1 MQKMI
6 FSKKPLLAMGLL
18 YSFSSCATDDLKNY
32 KNFTGFS
39 GIINTPNSQIM
50 PKGFVDFG
58 YNNQLDYFGNQYLDA
73 HNFVFSAGLLDN
85 LEVSGLIA
93 TNSMHD
99 NLFSSSSNDPLVQIR
114 DLSFNAKYKI
124 PFVPKNWFSFALG
137 AKDVGGAANNY
148 ETYFAVASKEWSDFR
163 FSLGIGTSE
172 HSTGMMNGAFGG
184 IEWMPLD
191 WFALQVEH
199 DAEAVNA
206 AARLTVPKEWLFDI
220 GELSFTSRFYSN
232 TDYSENDSTYYGV
245 NFTMPLSSQ
254 ARKNY
259 KEIKPAPAVAA
270 EKNLKSPDLSK
281 PTLLNERVSENKK
294 PVTAKAGTSEDYI
307 AHSSKIQNVS
317 LTSQVHR
324 LKLALIEDGFENIS
338 IGFND
343 TPNIVV
349 KFENRVFNRNDIDA
363 LGLVM
368 GRIGEFI
375 TEDQARFLI
384 QLEKSDIALLNIQG
398 SVANYRQF
406 IEQGISPDLDIRQG
420 SVATPSGIMWVGN
433 TAEQSPYFLPRVTF
447 SPALAATYATELGV
461 YDFSLALRA
470 DIEVPLWKGAGVNIT
485 MQEVVADTE
494 DFEKGDSFEGRRL
507 KGGLN
512 QAVFYQAVE
521 LPFNIYNL
529 TQVGMFRDYF
539 DYYGFINETTW
550 VSPGGRHQLS
560 ANIAKF
566 EYQDYEL
573 SRDYYLAEYQ
583 YNWSE
588 QDITLHASMG
598 KFWALDEGV
607 KVESRFWFG
616 DSYIAIYAA
625 DTVSQQVGISFS
637 IPLSSR
643 KDMSVTPYGQVK
655 GNEAWRHGVT
665 TRIGE
670 SHNALIRGQA
680 SKMYTRINMERTFL
694 NQGRNSSSYV
704 YANLARLREA
714 YLTYK

>member
-1 MQKMI
+1 MCVTFFHQ
-6 FSKKPLLAMGLL
+6 
-18 YSFSSCATDDLKNY
+18 SFAGESNKSY
-32 KNFTGFS
+32 KNFSGFS
-39 GIINTPNSQIM
+39 GIINTPIAGSQR
-50 PKGFVDFG
+50 PGLVDFS
-58 YNNQLDYFGNQYLDA
+58 YNNQLDYSGNEYIKG
-73 HNFVFSAGLLDN
+73 HNFIFSVGLFDEF
-85 LEVSGLIA
+85 EVSGLIA

-99 NLFSSSSNDPLVQIR
+99 NLFSYESNEPIRQIR
-114 DLSFNAKYKI
+114 DLSFNAKYTLPVI
-124 PFVPKNWFSFALG
+124 PNNWFSIALG
-137 AKDVGGAANNY
+137 AKDIGGAANRY

-163 FSLGIGTSE
+163 FSLGASKSDHE
-172 HSTGMMNGAFGG
+172 TGMMNGAFGG

-199 DAEAVNA
+199 DAEAINA

-220 GELSFTSRFYSN
+220 GELTFTSRFYSN

-259 KEIKPAPAVAA
+259 KEIKPAPAIVVA
-270 EKNLKSPDLSK
+270 KNSEPSDLSK
-281 PTLLNERVSENKK
+281 PTVINHRVSESQK
-294 PVTAKAGTSEDYI
+294 PVITKAEKSEAYR
-307 AHSSKIQNVS
+307 AQSKNKQNVS
-317 LTSQVHR
+317 LSSQVHR
-324 LKLALIEDGFENIS
+324 LKLALIEDGFENLS
-338 IGFND
+338 IGFNE
-343 TPNIVV
+343 TPSVVV
-349 KFENRVFNRNDIDA
+349 KFENRVFNRNDLDA

-368 GRIGEFI
+368 GRIGEYI
-375 TEDQARFLI
+375 TKEHARFLI
-384 QLEKSDIALLNIQG
+384 QLEKSDIGLLNIQG
-398 SVANYRQF
+398 SVDNYRQF
-406 IEQGISPDLDIRQG
+406 IAEGVSPDLDVRQG
-420 SVATPSGIMWVGN
+420 SVATPSGMTWVGN

-447 SPALAATYATELGV
+447 APALAATYATELGV

-470 DIEVPLWKGAGVNIT
+470 DVEVPLWKGAGVNVT
-485 MQEVVADTE
+485 MQKVLADTE
-494 DFEKGDSFEGRRL
+494 DFEKGDSFDGRRL
-507 KGGLN
+507 KGGLD
-512 QAVFYQAVE
+512 QAVFYQVLE
-521 LPFNIYNL
+521 LPFNIHNL
-529 TQVGMFRDYF
+529 TQVGMFRNYHE
-539 DYYGFINETTW
+539 YYGVINETTW

-566 EYQDYEL
+566 EYQDYDA

-607 KVESRFWFG
+607 KIESRFWFG

-625 DTVSQQVGISFS
+625 DTVAQQVGIAFS
-637 IPLSSR
+637 IPLSPR
-643 KDMSVTPYGQVK
+643 KDMSVTPYGQIK

-665 TRIGE
+665 TRVGE
-670 SHNALIRGQA
+670 SHNALVRGQA

>member
-1 MQKMI
+1 
-6 FSKKPLLAMGLL
+6 MGGFYSCSL
-18 YSFSSCATDDLKNY
+18 YAGDELKNF
-32 KNFTGFS
+32 KNFTGFT
-39 GIINTPNSQIM
+39 GLINTPNSQVM

-58 YNNQLDYFGNQYLDA
+58 YNNQLDYRGDKYLNA
-73 HNFVFSAGLLDN
+73 HNFVFSASLLKN

-93 TNSMHD
+93 TNTIHD
-99 NLFSSSSNDPLVQIR
+99 NLFSSASNTPLRQMR
-114 DLSFNAKYKI
+114 DLSFNAKYQI
-124 PFVPKNWFSFALG
+124 PYIPKNWFSFALG
-137 AKDVGGAANNY
+137 AKDIGGAANYY

-163 FSLGIGTSE
+163 FSLGIS
-172 HSTGMMNGAFGG
+172 STDQNTTGAMNGAFGG

-206 AARLTVPKEWLFDI
+206 AARLAVPKEWLFDI
-220 GELSFTSRFYSN
+220 GELTFTSRFYSN
-232 TDYSENDSTYYGV
+232 TDYSEDDSTYYGV

-254 ARKNY
+254 ARDNY
-259 KEIKPAPAVAA
+259 KEIKPAPTILVA
-270 EKNLKSPDLSK
+270 KNSGPSDLSK
-281 PTLLNERVSENKK
+281 PIVVKQRAPEPKKTEITKVDKSE
-294 PVTAKAGTSEDYI
+294 AD
-307 AHSSKIQNVS
+307 SSKTKNKQNVS
-317 LTSQVHR
+317 LSSQVHR

-338 IGFND
+338 IGFNE
-343 TPNIVV
+343 TPSVVV
-349 KFENRVFNRNDIDA
+349 KFENRVFNRNDLDA

-375 TEDQARFLI
+375 TKEHARFLI
-384 QLEKSDIALLNIQG
+384 QLEKSDIGLLNIQG
-398 SVANYRQF
+398 SVDNYRQF
-406 IEQGISPDLDIRQG
+406 ISEGVSPDLDVRQG

-470 DIEVPLWKGAGVNIT
+470 DVEVPLWKGAGVNVT
-485 MQEVVADTE
+485 MQKVVADTE
-494 DFEKGDSFEGRRL
+494 DFEKGDTFNGRRL
-507 KGGLN
+507 KGGLE
-512 QAVFYQAVE
+512 QAVFYQALE

-529 TQVGMFRDYF
+529 TQVGMFRNYHE
-539 DYYGFINETTW
+539 YYGVINETTW

-566 EYQDYEL
+566 EYQDYDA

-625 DTVSQQVGISFS
+625 DTAAQQVGIAFS
-637 IPLSSR
+637 IPLSPR
-643 KDMSVTPYGQVK
+643 KDMSVTPYGQIK

-665 TRIGE
+665 TRVGE
-670 SHNALIRGQA
+670 SHNALVRGQA

-704 YANLARLREA
+704 YANLSRLREA

>member
-1 MQKMI
+1 M
-6 FSKKPLLAMGLL
+6 SKLLPLLATGLVA
-18 YSFSSCATDDLKNY
+18 FSASSLAEEQLKTY
-32 KNFTGFS
+32 RNFTGFT
-39 GIINTPNSQIM
+39 GLINTTNAEVLES
-50 PKGFVDFG
+50 GNVDFS
-58 YNNQLDYFGNQYLDA
+58 YNNMLDYRGVNYVDG
-73 HNFVFSAGLLDN
+73 HNFAFSAGLFDG
-85 LEVSGLIA
+85 LEVSGFIA
-93 TNSMHD
+93 ANSMHD
-99 NLFSSSSNDPLVQIR
+99 NFFNTEVKKQKQIR

-124 PFVPKNWFSFALG
+124 PYIPRDWVSLAIG
-137 AKDVGGAANNY
+137 SKDIGGAANKY
-148 ETYFAVASKEWSDFR
+148 RTHFAVASKELWDFR
-163 FSLGIGTSE
+163 FSLGAAKSDHE
-172 HSTGMMNGAFGG
+172 TGMMNGAFGG

-220 GELSFTSRFYSN
+220 GELTFTSRFYSN
-232 TDYSENDSTYYGV
+232 TEYSENDSTYYGV

-259 KEIKPAPAVAA
+259 TEIKPAPAAVVA
-270 EKNLKSPDLSK
+270 KNSEPADLSK
-281 PTLLNERVSENKK
+281 PIIIKERAAEPKQSVI
-294 PVTAKAGTSEDYI
+294 AKADKSEAYS
-307 AHSSKIQNVS
+307 AQSKNKQNVS
-317 LTSQVHR
+317 LSSQVHR
-324 LKLALIEDGFENIS
+324 LKLALIEDGFENLS
-338 IGFND
+338 IGFNE
-343 TPNIVV
+343 TPSVV
-349 KFENRVFNRNDIDA
+349 IKFENRVFNRNDLDA

-375 TEDQARFLI
+375 TKEHARFLI
-384 QLEKSDIALLNIQG
+384 QLEKSDIGLLNIQG
-398 SVANYRQF
+398 SVDNYRQF
-406 IEQGISPDLDIRQG
+406 IAEGVSPDLDVRQG
-420 SVATPSGIMWVGN
+420 SVATPSGMMWVGN

-470 DIEVPLWKGAGVNIT
+470 DVEVPLWKGAGVNVT
-485 MQEVVADTE
+485 MQKVVANTE
-494 DFEKGDSFEGRRL
+494 DFEKGDTFNGRRL
-507 KGGLN
+507 KGGLD
-512 QAVFYQAVE
+512 QAVFYQALE

-529 TQVGMFRDYF
+529 TQVGMFRNYHE
-539 DYYGFINETTW
+539 YYGVINETTW
-550 VSPGGRHQLS
+550 ISPGGRHQLS

-566 EYQDYEL
+566 EYQDYDA

-583 YNWSE
+583 FNWSE

-625 DTVSQQVGISFS
+625 DTAAQQVGIAFS
-637 IPLSSR
+637 IPLSPR
-643 KDMSVTPYGQVK
+643 KDMSVTPYGQIK

-665 TRIGE
+665 TRVGE
-670 SHNALIRGQA
+670 SHNALVRGQA
-680 SKMYTRINMERTFL
+680 SKMYTRVNMERTFL